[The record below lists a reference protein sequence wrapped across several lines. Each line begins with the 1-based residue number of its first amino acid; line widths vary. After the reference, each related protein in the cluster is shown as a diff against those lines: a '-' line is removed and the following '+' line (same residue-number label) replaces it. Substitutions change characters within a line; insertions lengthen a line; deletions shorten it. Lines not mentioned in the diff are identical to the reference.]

1 MRFMWKEENFLSFQL
16 IISIQWKLMNSL
28 PIYSIGGQRFVC
40 CAHNELVIRTH
51 SNRKE
56 EVIYF
61 NQSLPTSN
69 SIPIVFALL
78 FKIKLKS
85 QEKESERWNRWL
97 WPHLHNYCSIKK
109 FFPSLR
115 VRNPNEKKIMK
126 ISSSLLDRRRRC
138 CFYFL
143 TLEERQFVC

>member
-1 MRFMWKEENFLSFQL
+1 MWKEENFLSFQL

-97 WPHLHNYCSIKK
+97 WPHLHNYCSINK

-115 VRNPNEKKIMK
+115 VRNPNEKKLMK

>member
-1 MRFMWKEENFLSFQL
+1 
-16 IISIQWKLMNSL
+16 MNSL

-51 SNRKE
+51 SNGKE

-85 QEKESERWNRWL
+85 QEKESER
-97 WPHLHNYCSIKK
+97 
-109 FFPSLR
+109 
-115 VRNPNEKKIMK
+115 
-126 ISSSLLDRRRRC
+126 
-138 CFYFL
+138 
-143 TLEERQFVC
+143 